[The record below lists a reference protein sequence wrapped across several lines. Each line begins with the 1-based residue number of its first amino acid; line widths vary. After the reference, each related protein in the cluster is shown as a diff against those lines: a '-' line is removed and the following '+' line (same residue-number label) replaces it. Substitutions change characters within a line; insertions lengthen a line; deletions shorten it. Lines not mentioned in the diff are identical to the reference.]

1 MQRFLK
7 GSPLRHLSYLT
18 VSDTPI
24 RITSVK
30 IMTVY
35 SKLPE
40 ILLNLAS
47 SSQSGVFR
55 AKHASITKQLV
66 LKKGTVSFAE
76 SSLPEEHLARIMVS
90 MGLLKKSDLR
100 EITSS
105 MKSGKNSEEAITS
118 LNPSNEEAVNKGLR
132 EQVIVVL
139 SSLLG
144 WGDFDMRFY
153 QGADLIKNR
162 RSLELNIPEMLVS
175 SARRAVSK
183 RLVKTPPG
191 FLDGVIAAGQD
202 REEQRTE
209 FPLDDIESYAY
220 IRAHDEIPAK
230 ELLSL
235 IASGDEAASEEVLL
249 RLYVLGLLEPE
260 ASQESPSPDIVESAP
275 SDNTAGLIEDMLLR
289 FENASLYDI
298 LSVKRDA
305 GLDEIQTA
313 YHDMAKEYHPDRFQ
327 SEEYSDGM
335 RHKVEQVFTLI
346 NKAYMTLRDP
356 DLRARYDK
364 TRLAKE
370 SEVEA
375 AIKSKKSADAEEE
388 EMIEALFGQG
398 RRSLAGGEY
407 EKAAKEL
414 KSCVYLR
421 PEKAN
426 YNYYLG
432 LAESEVPRLY
442 KSAEQHLLKAIEL
455 ENMSTE
461 SHIAL
466 IKLYLKVHLP
476 RKAAAFLK
484 ELMRWDPENPEAK
497 KLLEEIEKISSRN

>member
-1 MQRFLK
+1 
-7 GSPLRHLSYLT
+7 
-18 VSDTPI
+18 
-24 RITSVK
+24 
-30 IMTVY
+30 MTVY

-40 ILLNLAS
+40 VLLNLAGS
-47 SSQSGVFR
+47 GQSGVFR
-55 AKHASITKQLV
+55 ARHASVTKQLV

-100 EITSS
+100 EITSR
-105 MKSGKNSEEAITS
+105 MKSGKNSEEAVAS
-118 LNPSNEEAVNKGLR
+118 LNSSNEEAVNKGLR
-132 EQVIVVL
+132 EQVLVVL

-144 WGDFDMRFY
+144 WRDFDMRFY
-153 QGADLIKNR
+153 QGDDLIKNR

-183 RLVKTPPG
+183 RLVKAPPG
-191 FLDGVIAAGQD
+191 FPDALIAAGRD
-202 REEQRTE
+202 RDGQRTKL
-209 FPLDDIESYAY
+209 PLDDVESYAY
-220 IRAHDEIPAK
+220 IRVHDEIPAK

-235 IASGDEAASEEVLL
+235 IPSGDETDPEEVLL

-260 ASQESPSPDIVESAP
+260 TSRESPSPDIVESSA
-275 SDNTAGLIEDMLLR
+275 SENTASLIEDMLLR
-289 FENASLYDI
+289 FENAGLYEI

-327 SEEYSDGM
+327 SEEYSDRM
-335 RHKVEQVFTLI
+335 RHKVELVFTHI

-356 DLRARYDK
+356 DLRARYDN

-375 AIKSKKSADAEEE
+375 AIKSRKSADAEEE
-388 EMIEALFGQG
+388 EMIEALFSQG

-407 EKAAKEL
+407 EKAAKEF

-432 LAESEVPRLY
+432 LAESEVPKLY

-455 ENMSTE
+455 ENMSTA

-466 IKLYLKVHLP
+466 VKLYLKVHLP
-476 RKAAAFLK
+476 RKAAALLK
-484 ELMRWDPENPEAK
+484 ELMRWDPEHPEAG
-497 KLLEEIEKISSRN
+497 KLREEIEKAQSQ